1 MTGMAEC
8 RQIRQALGVY
18 VLGAIDPA
26 ERAHV
31 DEHLATCPECREV
44 LASLAGLPA
53 MLRKVP
59 VVEAERLAAAEEDP
73 ELTGMPSREMLTS
86 LLGRTAN
93 VRRIR
98 RWRGLAAAA
107 AVALVAVAGGAAVT
121 NALEQGGSQPTA
133 SPNVPAWQHTSGT
146 GPAGAHLTVRYRHK
160 PWGTQMEVNVTGVRP
175 GSVCQFQVTNKAG
188 GKSVVGSWVLW
199 QGDVWYPAST
209 WLGEG
214 NLSMFQVTIHGHVV
228 ASAPAT

>member
-1 MTGMAEC
+1 MTGMAGC
-8 RQIRQALGVY
+8 REIRQALGGY

-26 ERAHV
+26 ERAQV

-59 VVEAERLAAAEEDP
+59 VVEAERLAAAEEAP
-73 ELTGMPSREMLTS
+73 ELTGMPSPEMLTS

-121 NALEQGGSQPTA
+121 NALQPSGA
-133 SPNVPAWQHTSGT
+133 PQAGHVRLAAWHRTTGT
-146 GPAGAHLTVRYRHK
+146 GPGGAHLTVRYRNQ
-160 PWGTQMEVNVTGVRP
+160 PWGTQMEVNVTGLRP
-175 GSVCQFQVTNKAG
+175 GSVCEFRVTDKNG
-188 GKSVVGSWVLW
+188 GHSVV
-199 QGDVWYPAST
+199 
-209 WLGEG
+209 
-214 NLSMFQVTIHGHVV
+214 
-228 ASAPAT
+228 

>member
-26 ERAHV
+26 ERAQV
-31 DEHLATCPECREV
+31 DEHLATCPECREE

-73 ELTGMPSREMLTS
+73 ELTGMPSPEMLTS

-121 NALEQGGSQPTA
+121 NALEPNGSQPTTSA
-133 SPNVPAWQHTSGT
+133 HVPAWQQTSGI

-160 PWGTQMEVNVTGVRP
+160 MWGTEMEVNVTGLRP
-175 GSVCQFQVTNKAG
+175 GSVCELQVTNKAG

-199 QGDVWYPAST
+199 HGNAWYPAST
-209 WLGEG
+209 SLGEDE
-214 NLSMFQVTIHGHVV
+214 LSAFQVTIHGHVV